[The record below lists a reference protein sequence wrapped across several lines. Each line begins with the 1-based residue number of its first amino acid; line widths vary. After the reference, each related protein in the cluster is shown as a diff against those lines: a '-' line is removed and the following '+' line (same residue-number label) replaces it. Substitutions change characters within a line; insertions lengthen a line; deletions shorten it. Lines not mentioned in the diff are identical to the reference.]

1 MNKFLWLFII
11 ALTFTGL
18 YGQTENKNLTLNEA
32 VQLGLK
38 NNPEIKKAYHNIESS
53 KGKFWSGISLPKP
66 EVGVSYEYAPV
77 NSSLSNYGE
86 RTIEISQSLEFPSNY
101 FLKGNKLN
109 KQEEINY
116 YRLKQIEN
124 SVISKILSSYS
135 NVLAKQEQLKIA
147 EENLSVADEFSRK
160 AEIRYNVGEGT
171 NIEKLTAKVQFTE
184 ALNNVEVLKNDLK
197 SSYAE
202 LNYSLGI
209 NNNDEIFNLNDSLF
223 FNGGDTLTFEKYF
236 ELATSLNLDIKIA
249 EIQVN
254 SSSID
259 KSLAWSSLLPS
270 LNLSYYKQSRDGKNG
285 FYGAG
290 FGLSI
295 PLWFMFENR
304 GLIQEASAEEDIAK
318 SELQII
324 KNEVYLKLKK
334 AFNNYQ
340 NNLKQVQLYQTNI
353 LPQADEIFRT
363 ASASYDAGEI
373 SYIEFLQAK
382 QTFINSKN
390 DFINILLNNV
400 LSNLELI
407 NITGLEMTQL
417 FNGVQK

>member
-18 YGQTENKNLTLNEA
+18 YGQTETKILTINEA

-53 KGKFWSGISLPKP
+53 KGRFWSGISLPKP

-77 NSSLSNYGE
+77 NSALSNHSE
-86 RTIEISQSLEFPSNY
+86 RTIEISQSFEFPSNY

-109 KQEEINY
+109 KEEDITY
-116 YRLKQIEN
+116 YKLKQTEN
-124 SVISKILSSYS
+124 SIISKILSAYS
-135 NVLAKQEQLKIA
+135 NVLAKKEQLKIA
-147 EENLSVADEFSRK
+147 EENLSVAEEFSRK
-160 AEIRYNVGEGT
+160 AEIKYNVGEGT
-171 NIEKLTAKVQFTE
+171 NIEKLTAKVQYTE
-184 ALNNVEVLKNDLK
+184 ALNNVEILKNDLK
-197 SSYAE
+197 STYAE
-202 LNYSLGI
+202 LNYSLGS
-209 NNNDEIFNLNDSLF
+209 NNNDEIYKLNDSLF

-236 ELATSLNLDIKIA
+236 ELASLLNLDIKIA

-270 LNLSYYKQSRDGKNG
+270 LNLSYYKQSRDGNNG

-290 FGLSI
+290 FGISI
-295 PLWFMFENR
+295 PLWFMFENK
-304 GLIQEASAEEDIAK
+304 GLIQEASAEEEIAK

-334 AFNNYQ
+334 AFNEHQ
-340 NNLKQVQLYQTNI
+340 NNIKQVRLYQTNI
-353 LPQADEIFRT
+353 LPQADEIFRS

-373 SYIEFLQAK
+373 SYLEFLQAR
-382 QTFINSKN
+382 QTFINAKSN
-390 DFINILLNNV
+390 YINILLNNV